1 MISNILA
8 TEKDQSESFK
18 YNKSGDALVF
28 FEYMHE
34 MMPDLLHFEDP
45 NISDLENTSKELSI
59 MRVSARKQ
67 AVKKIEE
74 LFKIEYLSTSMS
86 EMASYSVS
94 SRSTNIF
101 YVPMHEIIPII
112 EAQIERKSYLNDVFD
127 GKLPKLMSIALKNDK
142 DKTIQWYQRVLEN
155 PMSLVKHEKE
165 IMLLNSPPKY
175 LTF

>member
-1 MISNILA
+1 
-8 TEKDQSESFK
+8 
-18 YNKSGDALVF
+18 
-28 FEYMHE
+28 
-34 MMPDLLHFEDP
+34 MMPDFLHFEDP
-45 NISDLENTSKELSI
+45 EFSSLENTSKELSI

-94 SRSTNIF
+94 SRSTNVF

-112 EAQIERKSYLNDVFD
+112 ENQIADNSYYKDVFD
-127 GKLPKLMSIALKNDK
+127 GRLPKLMSIALKNDK
-142 DKTIQWYQRVLEN
+142 KTTIQWYQRVLEN
-155 PMSLVKHEKE
+155 PNNLIKNEKE

-175 LTF
+175 LTFCMEYKAYFDNCYCIDDEKQQVPFQR